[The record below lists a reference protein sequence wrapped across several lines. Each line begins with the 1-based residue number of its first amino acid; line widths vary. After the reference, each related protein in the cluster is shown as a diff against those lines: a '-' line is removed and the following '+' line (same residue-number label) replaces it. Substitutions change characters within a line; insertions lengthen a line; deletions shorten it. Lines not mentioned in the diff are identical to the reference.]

1 MELVLFCGIQ
11 ATGKSSF
18 YAARFAATHARVS
31 LDVEGTRH
39 RERMAFGACLSGQI
53 AVVVDNTNVTAVER
67 ARYIVPAR
75 AAGYRVLGYYFE
87 SRIAA
92 ALLRNAGREGA
103 ARVPDRGVRGTFAR
117 LEVPALAEGFDG
129 LYFVR
134 IDGGGGF
141 VVERWRDE
149 VR

>member
-1 MELVLFCGIQ
+1 MNKGKVYLV
-11 ATGKSSF
+11 
-18 YAARFAATHARVS
+18 
-31 LDVEGTRH
+31 
-39 RERMAFGACLSGQI
+39 GAGPGDPDLLTI
-53 AVVVDNTNVTAVER
+53 
-67 ARYIVPAR
+67 
-75 AAGYRVLGYYFE
+75 
-87 SRIAA
+87 IAA

-117 LEVPALAEGFDG
+117 LEVPALAENFDE